1 MISWFKSKRN
11 KSVVSNTPSLD
22 FQDPDPEKFADSVSQ
37 WRKSLE
43 AKRIQDKKLDQSQLN
58 FMAPEALAELKQNE
72 VQRRKELAAEK
83 RAATKKKLEAE
94 AKKQATAAKKPAASK
109 TTRPAAKKPATKP
122 AAKPAAKTATKP
134 TAAKTAAKP
143 ATRKPAAKKPVA
155 AKKTSPA
162 PKTK

>member
-43 AKRIQDKKLDQSQLN
+43 AKRLQDKKLDQSQLN

-72 VQRRKELAAEK
+72 ADRRKELAAKK
-83 RAATKKKLEAE
+83 RAATKRKREAE
-94 AKKQATAAKKPAASK
+94 ARKQASAASKPAASK
-109 TTRPAAKKPATKP
+109 TTKPATKKP
-122 AAKPAAKTATKP
+122 ASKTAAKPAAKTA
-134 TAAKTAAKP
+134 AKTAAK
-143 ATRKPAAKKPVA
+143 KPVSAKKA
-155 AKKTSPA
+155 TTAS
-162 PKTK
+162 KTK